1 MKGRFRVSKGQAAKH
16 APGPAYQL
24 KVTLLEVEPPVWR
37 QILVPGNVTLD
48 RLHIAIQ
55 KAMGWTDSHLHEFEV
70 GDQRYGDPDPEDPD
84 RGLKP
89 EWLVTL
95 QKAVAA
101 EGARFEYLYDFGD
114 TWKHEI
120 QVESIEVPRKPL
132 HYPVCLAGERS
143 CPPEDCG
150 GPYGYADFLEAIRNP
165 RHREHKQMLAWVG
178 GAFDPEAFDLTAVNR
193 KLRLLK

>member
-1 MKGRFRVSKGQAAKH
+1 MTRQSKTSRRPAAK
-16 APGPAYQL
+16 AQSERAYQL

-37 QILVPGNVTLD
+37 RILVPGNLTLD

-55 KAMGWTDSHLHEFEV
+55 EAMGWTDSHLHEFEV
-70 GDQRYGDPDPEDPD
+70 GDQRYGDPDPEEPD
-84 RGLKP
+84 LGLKP
-89 EWLVTL
+89 EWMVTL
-95 QKAVAA
+95 QKAVAT

-120 QVESIEVPRKPL
+120 LVESIEVPQKQLR
-132 HYPVCLAGERS
+132 YPVCLVGERS

-150 GPYGYADFLEAIRNP
+150 GPYGYTDFLEAIRDP
-165 RHREHKQMLAWVG
+165 EHPEHDEMLAWAG
-178 GAFDPEAFDLTAVNR
+178 GTFDPDAFNIAAVNR

>member
-1 MKGRFRVSKGQAAKH
+1 MTGQSRISKRRAAEH
-16 APGPAYQL
+16 ATGPVYQL

-37 QILVPGNVTLD
+37 RILVPGNMTFD

-70 GDQRYGDPDPEDPD
+70 GGQRYGEPDPEEPDP
-84 RGLKP
+84 GLKP
-89 EWLVTL
+89 EWMVTL
-95 QKAVAA
+95 QKAVAT

-120 QVESIEVPRKPL
+120 LVESIEVPEKELR
-132 HYPVCLAGERS
+132 YPACLAGERS

-150 GPYGYADFLEAIRNP
+150 GPYGYADFLEAIRDP
-165 RHREHKQMLAWVG
+165 SHPEHNEMLAWAG
-178 GAFDPEAFDLTAVNR
+178 GAFDTEAFNLKAVNR